1 MQKLAD
7 KYTKMFAQEAKL
19 GYENKAIWG
28 GIQALSKTWTSEA
41 RENGLDESLIP
52 QVSAIFDSYPNL
64 DRQARRQ
71 ALLQVCELLSIP
83 LPSLP
88 EANPGE
94 KLYRFSPPSN
104 EPKTVSSKPPEEKA
118 SKPLNQTTKPSPA
131 PNKAPKKQTEPEIQV
146 VRSKV
151 NTRLR
156 EISSKPMPNESFG
169 LEAPVSVIR
178 GVGEKQAAHL
188 VKLGVH
194 KIKDLL
200 YLFPRRYDDYSQ
212 LKTINQLQFGEEVTI
227 LARIVSVDSFKTK
240 KGRPLIEAVV
250 SDTTG
255 SLRLLWMNQE
265 WHTRYLKKDLFISI
279 SGKID
284 TYLGRPVMWN
294 PDYEAIDKTQLHTN
308 RIVPVYPLTA
318 KITQRWLRRTQFNT
332 VNYWAPRVNDFL
344 PNEIREKAQVL
355 KSTDALLQIHF
366 PEDYEKLKAAQRRFA
381 FDEFLMLQL
390 GVLQQKRQWQ
400 QLVSHPY
407 TVSDEWMAER
417 TAALPYALTG
427 AQKRSLDEIRNDIAQ
442 TRPMNRLLQG
452 DVGSGKTIVAVM
464 AMAMVIESGPQAALM
479 APTGILAEQH
489 FQTIKKL
496 LTTGTEEQPA
506 FLQEGQVRLLTGDTR
521 KAEREEIHAG
531 LESGFIKLLIG
542 THALIEDP
550 VQFQNLQIVVVD
562 EQHRF
567 GVAQR
572 AALRNKGDNP
582 HLLVMT
588 ATPIPRSL
596 QFTIFG
602 DLDVSIMDEMPLGRL
617 PVQTMIA
624 YPSERERVYDKIR
637 GQIAQ
642 GHQAF
647 IIYPLVEAG
656 DNDEVKAAVDERERL
671 QNEIFP
677 DQKVGLVHGR
687 LKPSEK
693 DAVMLAFRDKEFDI
707 LVSTSVVEV
716 GVDIPNATLMVIEGA
731 NHFGLSQLHQFRG
744 RVGRGDW
751 QSYCYLIPDNDNA
764 AENRRLQ
771 VMTQTNDGFKLA
783 EEDLLERGPGDFLGT
798 RQAGTMK
805 LQVANLADLALIKET
820 RDIATRIIENDPD
833 LEAPNHQELKAAVLA
848 FWPQTDGAG
857 DVS

>member
-1 MQKLAD
+1 MQKLAE
-7 KYTKMFAQEAKL
+7 KYTKMFTQEAKL

-28 GIQALSKTWTSEA
+28 GIQALSKTWPSEA
-41 RENGLDESLIP
+41 RENGLDENLIP
-52 QVSAIFDSYPNL
+52 QISAIFDSYPDL
-64 DRQARRQ
+64 DRQARRE
-71 ALLQVCELLSIP
+71 ALLQICELLSIP
-83 LPSLP
+83 QPLLP

-104 EPKTVSSKPPEEKA
+104 EPKNVSSKPHQEGRR
-118 SKPLNQTTKPSPA
+118 KPVSQKNQPA
-131 PNKAPKKQTEPEIQV
+131 PAPGKAQKKQTEPEIQV
-146 VRSKV
+146 VHSKV

-156 EISSKPMPNESFG
+156 EISSKPMPDETFG

-178 GVGEKQAAHL
+178 GVGEKQGAHL

-212 LKTINQLQFGEEVTI
+212 LKTINQLQFAEEVTI
-227 LARIVSVDSFKTK
+227 LARVISVDSFKTK
-240 KGRPLIEAVV
+240 KGRPLVEAVV

-284 TYLGRPVMWN
+284 TYLGRPVIWN
-294 PDYEAIDKTQLHTN
+294 PDYETIDKTQLHTN

-332 VNYWAPRVNDFL
+332 VRYWAPRVNDFL
-344 PNEIREKAQVL
+344 PTEIREDTRVL
-355 KSTDALLQIHF
+355 KTTDALLQIHF
-366 PEDYEKLKAAQRRFA
+366 PENYESLKAAQRRFA

-407 TVSDEWMAER
+407 TVTDEWIAER

-442 TRPMNRLLQG
+442 SRPMNRLLQG

-496 LTTGTEEQPA
+496 LTTGSEEHPA

-521 KAEREEIHAG
+521 TAEREEIRSG
-531 LESGFIKLLIG
+531 LESGFVKLLIG

-550 VQFQNLQIVVVD
+550 VQFQNLQMIVVD

-588 ATPIPRSL
+588 ATPIPRS
-596 QFTIFG
+596 
-602 DLDVSIMDEMPLGRL
+602 
-617 PVQTMIA
+617 
-624 YPSERERVYDKIR
+624 
-637 GQIAQ
+637 
-642 GHQAF
+642 
-647 IIYPLVEAG
+647 
-656 DNDEVKAAVDERERL
+656 
-671 QNEIFP
+671 
-677 DQKVGLVHGR
+677 
-687 LKPSEK
+687 
-693 DAVMLAFRDKEFDI
+693 
-707 LVSTSVVEV
+707 
-716 GVDIPNATLMVIEGA
+716 
-731 NHFGLSQLHQFRG
+731 
-744 RVGRGDW
+744 
-751 QSYCYLIPDNDNA
+751 
-764 AENRRLQ
+764 
-771 VMTQTNDGFKLA
+771 
-783 EEDLLERGPGDFLGT
+783 
-798 RQAGTMK
+798 
-805 LQVANLADLALIKET
+805 
-820 RDIATRIIENDPD
+820 
-833 LEAPNHQELKAAVLA
+833 
-848 FWPQTDGAG
+848 
-857 DVS
+857 